1 MAYERPNGKI
11 FSNISSEK
19 FENSCQ
25 RLHDDRVKEEMFK
38 RHEENLKYV
47 ACMKECKKLT
57 AARNSIKIYC
67 S

>member
-38 RHEENLKYV
+38 MHDKNSKHVAGMKQYEKTNFCHLK
-47 ACMKECKKLT
+47 
-57 AARNSIKIYC
+57 
-67 S
+67 